1 MNLMDSW
8 VCLFF
13 TTRAVSGESDWS
25 CTVASHGYTLCRTA
39 AQQAYRGWQ
48 DWYQHLRCCGLVMEQ
63 QTGDTCHEAVSVEMA
78 PSPKYLEVTH
88 HLRSRVKWQ
97 YRGTA
102 QAEPQWTVKHFQPST
117 ELYITSVFFFFFWCD
132 TNKTRA
138 ENTPPTSPQYNSW
151 CNYCTEYL
159 QPPPHPP
166 KVQHGVFYVHFRA
179 NSRQNLS
186 KHCNKR
192 GDGAVYVL
200 GSYNLLLKH
209 SFHSSNSNVNAL
221 LIACLSVCSLK
232 AN

>member
-1 MNLMDSW
+1 MKSINHSVVRSHSLMNLMDSW

-63 QTGDTCHEAVSVEMA
+63 QTGDTCHEAVRVEMA

-117 ELYITSVFFFFFWCD
+117 ELYITSVCFFFFLMRYKQ
-132 TNKTRA
+132 NEGRKY
-138 ENTPPTSPQYNSW
+138 TSHLTS
-151 CNYCTEYL
+151 
-159 QPPPHPP
+159 
-166 KVQHGVFYVHFRA
+166 VQ
-179 NSRQNLS
+179 QLM
-186 KHCNKR
+186 
-192 GDGAVYVL
+192 
-200 GSYNLLLKH
+200 
-209 SFHSSNSNVNAL
+209 
-221 LIACLSVCSLK
+221 
-232 AN
+232 